1 MPYYLCYVEIDPRA
15 RKEAKLYLSP
25 GMPATV
31 FITTQQ
37 RTVLFYMMEPLL
49 KNWDRALRE

>member
-1 MPYYLCYVEIDPRA
+1 
-15 RKEAKLYLSP
+15 
-25 GMPATV
+25 MPATV